1 LLVAVAHTR
10 AADTTPLAGASAG
23 SLIAAALASGRPTPE
38 ARPAAAQLCVVGRA
52 TTDAAA
58 YARCI
63 LQILDALKVLTADLR
78 LRGTRGRLR
87 PVLEGVLRDLL
98 PADIADR
105 ARGRVHVAVTRITP
119 PRKLWPL
126 PRPREVVRGMLIT
139 DFEDKEDFIA
149 ALLASCY
156 IRALRCAAGRA
167 RER

>member
-1 LLVAVAHTR
+1 MLVAVAQTR

-38 ARPAAAQLCVVGRA
+38 ARTQAALRCGAYV
-52 TTDAAA
+52 TDAAA
-58 YARCI
+58 RCFW
-63 LQILDALKVLTADLR
+63 QILDALKVLTADLR